1 MATIQFNG
9 IYWGIEKRTPC
20 FRFPAAPAA
29 LIQRAV
35 CVWDN
40 TSSRKDCGRAR
51 ALNSNRARASHIKG
65 RTITRASQA
74 LTHNL
79 FGLTALIMSERYMSC
94 IDLTNINVF
103 NGHCCIPLACL
114 RDWFSSS
121 TYAGFPWQ
129 LPNPQ
134 ARAAF
139 SFPRWS
145 PDRAKLGSETALKKY
160 LRYRNWF
167 WRSKT
172 SFPILKGK
180 YLWCELGFYV
190 TLSTSFSFFPKQ

>member
-1 MATIQFNG
+1 MWHSFSSMGFTLYSLQAIFLNLC
-9 IYWGIEKRTPC
+9 ISCKALKRARC

-65 RTITRASQA
+65 RNITRASQA
-74 LTHNL
+74 LTHNP
-79 FGLTALIMSERYMSC
+79 FGLT
-94 IDLTNINVF
+94 VF
-103 NGHCCIPLACL
+103 NNERTLHVVHRFDEYQHFQRTPLHSCCILCLCL

-121 TYAGFPWQ
+121 TYAGVSM
-129 LPNPQ
+129 
-134 ARAAF
+134 ATAESSSTRGI

-145 PDRAKLGSETALKKY
+145 PDGAKLGNNRTKKY
-160 LRYRNWF
+160 LRYR
-167 WRSKT
+167 KL
-172 SFPILKGK
+172 ILKK
-180 YLWCELGFYV
+180 
-190 TLSTSFSFFPKQ
+190 

>member
-79 FGLTALIMSERYMSC
+79 FGLT
-94 IDLTNINVF
+94 VF
-103 NGHCCIPLACL
+103 NNERTLHVVHRFDEYQHFQRTLL
-114 RDWFSSS
+114 YSSVFVYEIDFPQAL
-121 TYAGFPWQ
+121 TRGFPWQ
-129 LPNPQ
+129 LSNPQ

-139 SFPRWS
+139 HS
-145 PDRAKLGSETALKKY
+145 RAGHLMA
-160 LRYRNWF
+160 
-167 WRSKT
+167 RSWAAK
-172 SFPILKGK
+172 PH
-180 YLWCELGFYV
+180 
-190 TLSTSFSFFPKQ
+190 